1 MAGLDID
8 RWPGGFFY
16 LAGQFGPVDLALH
29 WPEGPVSVRSG
40 HMGVRSALARRA
52 NQIETSPPS
61 ELFSGGWIVSQ
72 FISGE

>member
-1 MAGLDID
+1 M
-8 RWPGGFFY
+8 
-16 LAGQFGPVDLALH
+16 DLALH
-29 WPEGPVSVRSG
+29 WPEGANVRSG
-40 HMGVRSALARRA
+40 HKGVRSALARSA